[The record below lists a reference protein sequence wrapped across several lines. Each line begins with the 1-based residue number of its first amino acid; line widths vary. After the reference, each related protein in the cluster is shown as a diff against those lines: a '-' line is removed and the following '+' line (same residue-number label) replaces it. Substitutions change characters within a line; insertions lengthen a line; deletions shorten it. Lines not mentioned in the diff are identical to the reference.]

1 MKEQQKPRLFVDM
14 DGTLA
19 EWRKIVLKIE
29 CEEDR
34 AIVLQKLNQILL
46 TPGYFRTLKPYQ
58 NIVDTITNLKNIFD
72 IYVISCVIQKE
83 DTPNPLME
91 KNEWLNEYLPWIDE
105 NHRIF
110 VPDGENK
117 TNYIP
122 NGVQISDFL
131 IDDYTKNLIDFRTA
145 GGQGVK
151 LLNDV
156 NGGYGSWEGHCISK
170 DYTTDEITRTLIRI
184 IKNFEYTNGIVRPY
198 IPEQSKDYILEINKD
213 TNIEELDFERDI
225 FI

>member
-1 MKEQQKPRLFVDM
+1 MQEWKKPRLFVDM

-58 NIVDTITNLKNIFD
+58 NIVDTITNLKDIYD

-83 DTPNPLME
+83 DTPNPLIE

-131 IDDYTKNLIDFRTA
+131 IDDYTKNLTDFRTA

-156 NGGYGSWEGHCISK
+156 NGGYGSWKGHCISK
-170 DYTTDEITRTLIRI
+170 DYNKEETTRILHNIIRD
-184 IKNFEYTNGIVRPY
+184 FYYTSGIVRPI
-198 IPEQSKDYILEINKD
+198 IPEQITEPILEVNKD
-213 TNIEELDFERDI
+213 TNIEEIDFERDI
-225 FI
+225 FL